1 MTIDVEQSALTIRPG
16 LSAWEIADE
25 LDAASVGCAVVV
37 DDDGAAIGVV
47 TDRDLLCRVIA
58 AGLDPDKTTAED
70 IMTRDPVTAPRFASV
85 DELVEKMQAHKVRR
99 IPIVEDGAVV
109 FLQSL
114 DDIVLDAAARLTMV
128 SESVRQELRE
138 SRRTV
143 TQRRRGEQ
151 TEELVE
157 MVRSQLTRSSERARG
172 VLVGELERWI
182 DRLGGG
188 RKG

>member
-1 MTIDVEQSALTIRPG
+1 MTIDVEQGALTIRPG

-37 DDDGAAIGVV
+37 DEDGAAIGIV

-58 AGLDPDKTTAED
+58 PGLDPDKTTAED
-70 IMTRDPVTAPRFASV
+70 IMTRDPVTAPRFASI

-182 DRLGGG
+182 DRLGG
-188 RKG
+188 RKD